1 MSKVGRLKI
10 FDKESKKWVTV
21 SSSKASE
28 ILVTD
33 ENFTEVDEK
42 GNKEQPNVEKV
53 LGDMKESINLAQS
66 NIAWLA
72 LHGGGGASGGSGSGS
87 GGSGSADGYITVNS
101 IKSETGSVTLSDN
114 GLYIELRTSGSS
126 GWVITATSGRTTI
139 KYTGDSKTLSISNNE
154 LESKGLTK
162 TFPLSIT
169 AYHSESLTTLYW
181 DGTVVINTVTISCNT
196 PIDIDFNNIQNL
208 NLTYQCTVGV
218 EGQYVLR
225 INGEQIGDPFE
236 VSSYGT
242 SHTIPM
248 SEIGLTAGSNTV
260 EARLESVLDPSTYGE
275 FTSSIV
281 CQTGNPIIFSS
292 ALSEDSTTP
301 TEIELYGSTIS
312 IGLPF
317 IVYYAKNNSTFKYS
331 ICIGDDKPD
340 WSGSYYQYNTTIG
353 TAAYYMSNAKVGENI
368 KCTIYIRDTNT
379 STGDSDSGVYSKS
392 YYVLLTEPSS
402 KELNEDEVVIQ
413 KTIFDFSS
421 SNGYI
426 INKVWADDEHKHTNT
441 SSIYKDQP
449 YTINIQQ
456 VNTYSDSIQPN
467 TSTVGPH
474 LRLQNASYG
483 IIPMC
488 KEDIE
493 TWNVGN
499 NVSFTIELCFHADYH
514 PDDDRIIFQWG
525 NLQNKDILGYITSTG
540 IVVRAHDVYV
550 NGAKTLS
557 LEDNEDIH
565 LIFTY
570 SSAGDTGTLITYLD
584 GVIESVT
591 SVTTNELLP
600 WISSSSNSNC
610 SMYVGAGSYVD
621 EIIGYTDVNIFHIKL
636 LNYCMNPYQVLTA
649 YLNDQSRT
657 IYVNGIRNMNLIT
670 EGKRRN
676 FIGDEGSILYDTNV
690 TWDQSDSDNDLSNVF
705 SLSNFIETVGTTNHL
720 SDKIRN
726 YTIPIPI
733 LFLDVSSEAVWTW
746 DNFIKP
752 QSQSSALTSTE
763 ATFEYY
769 DQKLDKELIIGG
781 ETSTTRAWT
790 VTVEPQ
796 GTSTL
801 ADYIK
806 NLNITFPDDI
816 TFIPKESWFP
826 EQTYTLK
833 ADIVDSSHSLNTSIG
848 KFVNEELGLDE
859 HHNTKWY
866 PYSKTVLDSF
876 KEQKE
881 NQSSAIQ
888 KYFPN
893 ATLKHGVEGF
903 PVFLIMKFAVPSGS
917 SDTGVHT
924 LGIYQFILGRKSPR
938 NLGYEIITSVT
949 GTDGT
954 TIDPKSMHYPFISR
968 NFTVKTTSNPGIW
981 AEFVENNSWGV
992 SFNFQEAGKNNFE
1005 NSAMTGAFWQPV
1017 SNAGNYY
1024 DQNVEIKYQ
1033 NIGSNP
1039 TITSFV
1045 PFVNFVDAV
1054 TKLPVNYQRYS
1065 APNNGFIHS
1074 DFRGSYDG
1082 YSYVEN
1088 SDGQYIWEKGG
1099 YSISSAGRGDGINGV
1114 CNDYI
1119 NVECIAKYQAL
1130 CMFWG
1135 LMDNFQKNM
1144 PIKFYQDSADS
1155 TGKTY
1160 EKALLGIYDTDT
1172 GCGQTNQATTVNNEY
1187 MWFTGL
1193 KNTNAMCLTECPSS
1207 LGINKSSTG
1216 GVIIADNN
1224 KLWTI
1229 DTDDLQYSV
1238 YGETKT
1244 KCSIFANMWHSLRKL
1259 KPNIVD
1265 DFYNNYFLPQTE
1277 GCGEL
1282 LFNLTYIAK
1291 YINKYQTSDSSSKS
1305 NQITKLHGRRRYQ
1318 VKRWLEKRVK
1328 FLDSMYDAMGIGSTM
1343 GGQGYAVETASIN
1356 AVISPSMTI
1365 KTNSPIIIH
1374 YNNQGSDDRY
1384 VICDR
1389 NTPTDIYMG
1398 APELTSEPNKSHLI
1412 SNPLSIIQL
1421 GNGNH
1426 PLYDIGFSTINVG
1439 SFPYLI
1445 EYNVSA
1451 PNRSNTNLNV
1461 LNTMDSNYMSSHF
1474 VENNI
1479 SELRTIDFS
1488 NTYPYQPNLEYSLN
1502 LATGFKKLQNLY
1514 INNSCITNVTFPTD
1528 VSLRDINIVDSNLK
1542 TLTLENQGFISELDL
1557 SNCSL
1562 LSNLQINN
1570 CDNLKNIVVDNTN
1583 TSLQVVNISSDGLET
1598 FKATNNSVL
1607 TDISVTSSN
1616 LKSIYISNCPKLTTL
1631 NICVDNVSEIYI
1643 NNCQSLETIGFN
1655 SQLEGVSSFNNLIS
1669 FKVITCPKFKG
1680 TYFGSNDVLQATNTQ
1695 FADDTYAS
1703 IQIVD
1708 ISRFPNLT
1716 TTSFYGDSSIE
1727 YVQFKNDEKNPFV
1740 LANVDD
1746 KSPFGGCIS
1755 LTRIFGNIKCTNG
1768 SIFQG
1773 NKKFSIHGYDCA
1785 KVVWK
1790 GKSVV
1795 DSKGRVMIPAEVCGD
1810 ITTAES
1816 VSNDKTIIDAA
1827 VTKVKTFNSGSSNFY
1842 QKGLRV
1848 TNLSATTANYLFSH
1862 TSCSLFDIYYMFAK
1876 AEAEADTFKCTDF
1889 TYAFFSSETI
1899 ASWGGDYKNSCS
1911 FIFTK
1916 DVDNSPN
1923 RYIFVSCENINTLLG
1938 CFRGRGGRF
1947 RLFSPTGET
1956 DDNGLLSP
1964 LKNCKSFLL
1973 TWYGSSYVIDR
1984 LLFRLP
1990 NNSAG
1995 GVQNFLTTNI
2005 GYFYP
2010 TRVVSDVNSL
2020 TSYPDTTT
2028 SNDGNLSGFFYNL
2041 GNLSGSLQGL
2051 FNNLAYINYTKT
2063 NEDKG
2068 FKIPSGI
2075 TSLYSVLN
2083 ASGGTGN
2090 INDPSDTSIS
2100 KYFTNPSNIK
2110 HIYQSFRC
2118 GSGPT
2123 LYINNDFFKGF
2134 DNLVSVG
2141 YYSTGDFVGNAR
2153 TCSFGG
2159 GMTKKIVG
2167 NVFPFD
2173 ILSNTQNIQMF
2184 AGFFTNAEFDSEQP
2198 NDLKLP
2204 GSLFTKSTKL
2214 SNCGGLFYNVKF
2226 KHTLSETNI
2235 KEGTNFVNCPNLTNV
2250 ESMFQRPQDTSGN
2263 TEYGL
2268 QACYIPNK
2276 FFYHGMTATKTY
2288 LYGLNK
2294 DSGLV
2299 TDTITL
2305 DDDHMVSGKIYTEIS
2320 TTSNIKGTDITG
2332 YILSAHLGDDVSG
2345 YNNYKYIKEDTEL
2358 YDTEDM
2364 SNHTNTLSAGNI
2376 VLVESTS
2383 GNISKVTKAI
2393 LTTTKITTKYNLDET
2408 PDLLDSNTRA
2418 TIKRNPATFIN
2429 INTTTIDSDGNM
2441 IENNSTNYYGNI
2453 MTNKLGET
2461 LAPLVESYYKYS
2473 PKATISKMSY
2483 CFSGTDLKPYE
2494 YPSITKDDIEDYSGF
2509 SPFDYIKDT
2518 SSTPAKWAI
2527 NAKKCTQK
2535 HTYMWAYDGNPDLNE
2550 KRTVVDITEIKNMEN
2565 VSSYNTIYDDDY
2577 YYYDD
2582 VNKKTTGNYTPN
2594 HPYMTDVS
2602 INYCCPPDLL
2612 RYCTTNP
2619 DIVGLFYKCGQT
2631 GWLEKYNYNKTNI
2644 NSWGIY
2650 GRIPPYLL
2658 LPVSNVTDISYMFT
2672 YCRRLSSYSDNETKK
2687 SYLIPKT
2694 FFDNATKIN
2703 NMSWT
2708 FAGTFML
2715 SDIDLNIFGVLNSS
2729 NTLTLD
2735 HTFYFVCYGDGAII
2749 SNCFSSKNVGN
2760 ITACFARL
2768 DSNSYS
2774 SMGGSN
2780 FTDIP
2785 DDAGGNGPEGNSYGK
2800 ITFKNVFNNKYTN
2813 SAYSTDM
2820 NKSFVFAGYGPTYIT
2835 HEDSK
2840 SLPEN
2845 DTTCNYKNRNE

>member
-21 SSSKASE
+21 SSLKASE

-33 ENFTEVDEK
+33 ENFIEVDEK

-72 LHGGGGASGGSGSGS
+72 LHGGGGASGGSGGGS
-87 GGSGSADGYITVNS
+87 GGGGSADGYITVNS
-101 IKSETGSVTLSDN
+101 IKSETGSVTLGDN

-248 SEIGLTAGSNTV
+248 SEIGLTAGSNTIN
-260 EARLESVLDPSTYGE
+260 ARLESVLDPSTYGE

-281 CQTGNPIIFSS
+281 CQAGNPIIFSS

-340 WSGSYYQYNTTIG
+340 WNGSYYQYNTTIG

-379 STGDSDSGVYSKS
+379 STGDDNSGIYSKS

-426 INKVWADDEHKHTNT
+426 INKVWADNEHKHTNT
-441 SSIYKDQP
+441 SSVYKDQP

-456 VNTYSDSIQPN
+456 VNTYSNSIQPN
-467 TSTVGPH
+467 TSTVGPY

-525 NLQNKDILGYITSTG
+525 NLQNKDILGYVTSTG

-550 NGAKTLS
+550 NGAKILS

-570 SSAGDTGTLITYLD
+570 SSAGGTGTLITYLD
-584 GVIESVT
+584 GVIESVA

-600 WISSSSNSNC
+600 WISGSSNSNC

-621 EIIGYTDVNIFHIKL
+621 EVIDYTDVNIFHIKL

-657 IYVNGIRNMNLIT
+657 IYVNGVRNMNLIT

-676 FIGDEGSILYDTNV
+676 FIDNEGSILYNTNA

-705 SLSNFIETVGTTNHL
+705 SLSNFIQTVGTTNHL
-720 SDKIRN
+720 SSKIRD

-769 DQKLDKELIIGG
+769 DQKLNEGLIIGS
-781 ETSTTRAWT
+781 ETSTTQAWT

-859 HHNTKWY
+859 HQNTKWY

-917 SDTGVHT
+917 NDTGVHT

-949 GTDGT
+949 GADGT
-954 TIDPKSMHYPFISR
+954 SIDPKSMTYPFISR
-968 NFTVKTTSNPGIW
+968 NFTVKTTSNQGIW

-992 SFNFQEAGKNNFE
+992 SFNFQEAGENDFK

-1017 SNAGNYY
+1017 SNAGDYY
-1024 DQNVEIKYQ
+1024 NQNVEIKYQ

-1045 PFVNFVDAV
+1045 PFTNFVNAV

-1065 APNNGFIHS
+1065 APNNGFTHS

-1082 YSYVEN
+1082 YSYVKN

-1099 YSISSAGRGDGINGV
+1099 DSISSAGRGDGISGV
-1114 CNDYI
+1114 CNDNI

-1144 PIKFYQDSADS
+1144 PLKFYQDSADS

-1187 MWFTGL
+1187 LWFTGL
-1193 KNTNAMCLTECPSS
+1193 KNTNSMCLTECPSS

-1216 GVIIADNN
+1216 GTIIADNN

-1238 YGETKT
+1238 YGETK
-1244 KCSIFANMWHSLRKL
+1244 KNCSIFANMWHSLRKL

-1343 GGQGYAVETASIN
+1343 GGQGYAVETVSIN

-1389 NTPTDIYMG
+1389 NIPTDIYMG
-1398 APELTSEPNKSHLI
+1398 APELTSDPDKSHLI

-1445 EYNVSA
+1445 EYNVST
-1451 PNRSNTNLNV
+1451 PNRSDTNLNV
-1461 LNTMDSNYMSSHF
+1461 LKTMDSNYMSSHF
-1474 VENNI
+1474 VKNNI

-1488 NTYPYQPNLEYSLN
+1488 NTYPYQPDLEYSLN

-1528 VSLRDINIVDSNLK
+1528 VSLRDINIVGSNLK

-1583 TSLQVVNISSDGLET
+1583 TSLQVVNISSDGLEE
-1598 FKATNNSVL
+1598 FKATDNNIL
-1607 TDISVTSSN
+1607 TDISVTSSS

-1631 NICVDNVSEIYI
+1631 NICIDNISEIYI
-1643 NNCQSLETIGFN
+1643 NNCQLLETIEFN
-1655 SQLEGVSSFNNLIS
+1655 SQQEGVSSFDNLTS

-1680 TYFGSNDVLQATNTQ
+1680 TYFGSNDVLQAVDTP

-1716 TTSFYGDSSIE
+1716 TVSFYGDSSIE
-1727 YVQFKNDEKNPFV
+1727 YVQFKNDKEIPFV
-1740 LANVDD
+1740 LANVDG
-1746 KSPFGGCIS
+1746 KSPFSSCTS
-1755 LTRIFGNIKCTNG
+1755 LTRIFGNIQCTNG
-1768 SIFQG
+1768 AIFRG

-1785 KVVWK
+1785 KVIWK
-1790 GKSVV
+1790 GNSVV
-1795 DSKGRVMIPAEVCGD
+1795 DSNGRVKIPAEVCGG
-1810 ITTAES
+1810 ITAEES
-1816 VSNDKTIIDAA
+1816 TSKDSKQGTENSTI
-1827 VTKVKTFNSGSSNFY
+1827 TKVKTFNSNSTNFY
-1842 QKGLRV
+1842 QDGLRV
-1848 TNLSATTANYLFSH
+1848 TNIIATTGNSLFFG
-1862 TSCSLFDIYYMFAK
+1862 TSCTLFDMYYFFAHI
-1876 AEAEADTFKCTDF
+1876 DDNCVDCSYTFGSNNTQTAWGNDYVK
-1889 TYAFFSSETI
+1889 YAQFKMNTST
-1899 ASWGGDYKNSCS
+1899 
-1911 FIFTK
+1911 TTP
-1916 DVDNSPN
+1916 DNSPN
-1923 RYIFVSCENINTLLG
+1923 RYMFVSCGKIKSLAFCWYG
-1938 CFRGRGGRF
+1938 CSSNGFRIFTPSTTSDGTIGNDG
-1947 RLFSPTGET
+1947 LFSPLVSCTLMNQIFYSMTYIT
-1956 DDNGLLSP
+1956 DN
-1964 LKNCKSFLL
+1964 KVFRKSS
-1973 TWYGSSYVIDR
+1973 GSYV
-1984 LLFRLP
+1984 L
-1990 NNSAG
+1990 
-1995 GVQNFLTTNI
+1995 TNI
-2005 GYFYP
+2005 NYFKP
-2010 TRVVSDVNSL
+2010 RRIVGDVNTL
-2020 TSYPDTTT
+2020 DTY
-2028 SNDGNLSGFFYNL
+2028 SNKSDISSDGDLSGFFENL
-2041 GNLSGSLQGL
+2041 TKLTTCVSLFDDLL
-2051 FNNLAYINYTKT
+2051 FVNFDLTRNNG
-2063 NEDKG
+2063 G
-2068 FKIPSGI
+2068 FKIPSNVI
-2075 TSLYSVLN
+2075 TLTSFLK
-2083 ASGGTGN
+2083 ASTGKGTMLTKGGSIGTEYFASPAKV
-2090 INDPSDTSIS
+2090 IN
-2100 KYFTNPSNIK
+2100 
-2110 HIYQSFRC
+2110 IYQSFRIENNTN
-2118 GSGPT
+2118 GNVN
-2123 LYINNDFFKGF
+2123 LYISNNFFSEFKS
-2134 DNLVSVG
+2134 LQRVG
-2141 YYSTGDFVGNAR
+2141 YITTGSSTGSCLTA
-2153 TCSFGG
+2153 SFGG
-2159 GMTKKIVG
+2159 GGITKIIEG
-2167 NVFPFD
+2167 NVFPES
-2173 ILSNTQNIQMF
+2173 IISNLSNIIQF
-2184 AGFFTNAEFDSEQP
+2184 SGFFANAQFESDPSENILLPSNLFRNNPNLTDCSGIFYSVNFDY
-2198 NDLKLP
+2198 K
-2204 GSLFTKSTKL
+2204 
-2214 SNCGGLFYNVKF
+2214 
-2226 KHTLSETNI
+2226 LSETNI
-2235 KEGTNFVNCPNLTNV
+2235 TQKNNFVNCTKLQYVDYAFARGGIN
-2250 ESMFQRPQDTSGN
+2250 TSLSK
-2263 TEYGL
+2263 GL
-2268 QACYIPNK
+2268 KGCYIPNK
-2276 FFYHGMTATKTY
+2276 FFYHGMNVTKTS
-2288 LYGLNK
+2288 LYGTNK
-2294 DSGLV
+2294 
-2299 TDTITL
+2299 TWTETITL
-2305 DDDHMVSGKIYTEIS
+2305 DDNHKIEGNNYIVKTETSKINDNNIS
-2320 TTSNIKGTDITG
+2320 G
-2332 YILSAHLGDDVSG
+2332 YILSSVIGSVASTDGYYYLTKSTNVYSNNSMTGDP
-2345 YNNYKYIKEDTEL
+2345 I
-2358 YDTEDM
+2358 
-2364 SNHTNTLSAGNI
+2364 
-2376 VLVESTS
+2376 
-2383 GNISKVTKAI
+2383 AI
-2393 LTTTKITTKYNLDET
+2393 LQSNSVVKGKSSESITYITTATEIITTKTDTYIDVSPKDNNEET
-2408 PDLLDSNTRA
+2408 VIITRLPSTVINT
-2418 TIKRNPATFIN
+2418 N
-2429 INTTTIDSDGNM
+2429 IVNISSDGNTTTNTTSD
-2441 IENNSTNYYGNI
+2441 YYGNI
-2453 MTNKLGET
+2453 MLPDTESKST
-2461 LAPLVESYYKYS
+2461 ASYYVYTPNKTIKSMCGCFQGADLSHYNHS
-2473 PKATISKMSY
+2473 TIS
-2483 CFSGTDLKPYE
+2483 L
-2494 YPSITKDDIEDYSGF
+2494 DDVEDYYKF
-2509 SPFDYIKDT
+2509 SPFDYSYDSNTNMWSDNK
-2518 SSTPAKWAI
+2518 S
-2527 NAKKCTQK
+2527 NKCTLL
-2535 HTYMWAYDGNPDLNE
+2535 HTYMWVYDGNPLNSLPKLSE
-2550 KRTVVDITEIKNMEN
+2550 LNNKNN
-2565 VSSYNTIYDDDY
+2565 VSDYNPSY
-2577 YYYDD
+2577 D
-2582 VNKKTTGNYTPN
+2582 VYGGVDSWHHIDEIHYGVNNFKSD
-2594 HPYMTDVS
+2594 HPYSGISST
-2602 INYCCPPDLL
+2602 INYCCSPDLL
-2612 RYCTTNP
+2612 RYCTQ
-2619 DIVGLFYKCGQT
+2619 DCLISYLFSNSGVEYSSGGP
-2631 GWLEKYNYNKTNI
+2631 GWSSIYNAGGESIT
-2644 NSWGIY
+2644 SWGIE

-2658 LPVSNVTDISYMFT
+2658 LPVPNIKNIEHMF
-2672 YCRRLSSYSDNETKK
+2672 YCCRRLSSYTNTTTNK
-2687 SYLIPKT
+2687 SYIIPEH
-2694 FFDNATKIN
+2694 FFQYATN
-2703 NMSWT
+2703 VTNMSYA
-2708 FAGTFML
+2708 FAGTFMP
-2715 SDIDLNIFGVLNSS
+2715 SSIDLDVFKDISNGVTLNL
-2729 NTLTLD
+2729 N
-2735 HTFYFVCYGDGAII
+2735 HTFWRTCYGDGAII
-2749 SNCFSSKNVGN
+2749 QNCFTSKNVSN
-2760 ITACFARL
+2760 INYCFARIASDEDIIGPMNFPIYAM
-2768 DSNSYS
+2768 DSGKVTFKNIFNKTYKNNQWGTDMTKSYV
-2774 SMGGSN
+2774 
-2780 FTDIP
+2780 F
-2785 DDAGGNGPEGNSYGK
+2785 AGFDSAGVNHEDPTTLVNNTTTKNYVYKGNSY
-2800 ITFKNVFNNKYTN
+2800 
-2813 SAYSTDM
+2813 
-2820 NKSFVFAGYGPTYIT
+2820 
-2835 HEDSK
+2835 
-2840 SLPEN
+2840 PE
-2845 DTTCNYKNRNE
+2845 TV